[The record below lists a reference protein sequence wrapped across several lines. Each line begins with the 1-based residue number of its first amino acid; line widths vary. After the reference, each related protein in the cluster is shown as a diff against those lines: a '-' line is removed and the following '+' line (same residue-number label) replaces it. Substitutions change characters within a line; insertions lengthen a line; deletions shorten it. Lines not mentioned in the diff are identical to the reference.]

1 MVVDPM
7 VRRAPDRA
15 GGGRSPVMTTLRVA
29 FLLEQAWHRVPGGTA
44 VAAVESARAL
54 AEREDVDLVGL
65 TARHRSADLP
75 PLLAGPDG
83 GPAGSTVAFL
93 EGSLVGSRLP
103 RPVLYEAWHRIGRP
117 RVDRM
122 SGLSGVPPDVV
133 HASGGAVPA
142 TGAPLVATIHDLAWR
157 RHPEAA
163 TRRGRRM
170 FEGWLADARRADRIV
185 CPSEGTRRDLV
196 DAGFDDDQIRV
207 VPLGVVPAHV
217 EPGLPGRLRTR
228 YGIDGPFV
236 LWVGTLEPR
245 KNLDRLVAAMSA
257 SATLTDVALVL
268 VGPEGWRTDVAR
280 TVAPLGERAIV
291 VGSVGESEKRAWYE
305 AADVFCLP
313 SLHEGFGLPVLEAMA
328 HGTPVVTSAGTATGE
343 VAGDDA
349 LLVDPTD
356 VGAIAEALSTVLTD
370 GATADRLA
378 AAGRIRAAAH
388 PWSRTAEGLVDVYRE
403 VVR

>member
-1 MVVDPM
+1 
-7 VRRAPDRA
+7 
-15 GGGRSPVMTTLRVA
+15 MTTLRVA

-54 AEREDVDLVGL
+54 AERKDVDLVGL
-65 TARHRSADLP
+65 TARHHSGDLP
-75 PLLAGPDG
+75 PLLASTDG
-83 GPAGSTVAFL
+83 GPAGSTVAFQ

-103 RPVLYEAWHRIGRP
+103 RPALYEAWHRTGRP

-122 SGLSGVPPDVV
+122 SGFSGVPPDVV

-185 CPSEGTRRDLV
+185 CPSESTRHDLV
-196 DAGFDDDQIRV
+196 DAGFDDGRIRV
-207 VPLGVVPAHV
+207 VPLGVVPTHV
-217 EPGLPGRLRTR
+217 EPGLPGRLRSR

-257 SATLTDVALVL
+257 SATLTDVPLVL

-280 TVAPLGERAIV
+280 TVTPLGERALV
-291 VGSVGESEKRAWYE
+291 VGSVDDAEKRAWYE

-328 HGTPVVTSAGTATGE
+328 HGTPVVTSAGTATSE

-356 VGAIAEALSTVLTD
+356 VGAIAEALSTVLANA
-370 GATADRLA
+370 ATADRLA

>member
-1 MVVDPM
+1 
-7 VRRAPDRA
+7 
-15 GGGRSPVMTTLRVA
+15 
-29 FLLEQAWHRVPGGTA
+29 
-44 VAAVESARAL
+44 
-54 AEREDVDLVGL
+54 
-65 TARHRSADLP
+65 
-75 PLLAGPDG
+75 
-83 GPAGSTVAFL
+83 
-93 EGSLVGSRLP
+93 
-103 RPVLYEAWHRIGRP
+103 
-117 RVDRM
+117 M
-122 SGLSGVPPDVV
+122 SGFSGVPPDVV

-142 TGAPLVATIHDLAWR
+142 TVAPLVATIHDLAWR

-185 CPSEGTRRDLV
+185 CPSESTRHDLV
-196 DAGFDDDQIRV
+196 DAGFDDDRIRV

-217 EPGLPGRLRTR
+217 EPGLPGRLRSR

-257 SATLTDVALVL
+257 SATLTDVPLVL

-280 TVAPLGERAIV
+280 TVAPLGERALVI
-291 VGSVGESEKRAWYE
+291 GSVDDAEKRAWYE

-356 VGAIAEALSTVLTD
+356 VGAIAEALSAVLANA
-370 GATADRLA
+370 ATADRLA

-403 VVR
+403 VAR